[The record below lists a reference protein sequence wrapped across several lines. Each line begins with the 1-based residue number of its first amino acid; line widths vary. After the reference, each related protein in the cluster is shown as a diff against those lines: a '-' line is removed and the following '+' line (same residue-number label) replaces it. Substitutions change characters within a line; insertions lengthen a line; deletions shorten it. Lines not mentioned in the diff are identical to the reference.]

1 MDFTDRRRK
10 LFELYMG
17 GNVDEEKLRAFGAE
31 YGLTVN
37 GVYDEWKQRREWL
50 PTLVGLEDIGTLMY
64 EEIAAWRCFVAD
76 LMDRAN
82 RFEKGGGKTA
92 SVSCL
97 KVAYDAR
104 KFMDEFMQSLGL
116 LPRAANV
123 NVVERIEPSGVKMS
137 ESDAEVISRAAAIL
151 NKAGGSAEKPGSLH

>member
-10 LFELYMG
+10 LFELYVS
-17 GNVDEEKLRAFGAE
+17 GNVDEEKLRKFGAE

-64 EEIAAWRCFVAD
+64 EEVAAWRVFVAD
-76 LMDRAN
+76 LQARAQ
-82 RFEKGGGKTA
+82 RFDDEHSRTA

-97 KVAYDAR
+97 KVAFDAKR
-104 KFMDEFMQSLGL
+104 FLSEFMQSLGL